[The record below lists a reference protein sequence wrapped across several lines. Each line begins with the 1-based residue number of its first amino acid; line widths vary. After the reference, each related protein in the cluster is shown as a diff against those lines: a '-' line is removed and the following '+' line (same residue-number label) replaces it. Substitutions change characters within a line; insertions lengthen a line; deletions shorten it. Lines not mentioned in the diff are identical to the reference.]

1 MLPQSVMGRK
11 RKDGKEIESND
22 KQRKQAV
29 MKLQKFMIVC
39 ACTLVV
45 CSCGQGKAEKELA
58 QQERDSLQRVI
69 DGKDA
74 ELDDI
79 MGTFNEV
86 QEGIRRISEAEG
98 RVTIADATRENA
110 SSRELIRENLDYIE
124 QAMKQNRDMV
134 AQLKE
139 KLHNSNI
146 KAEKLQKAIANL
158 QSQIEQQQQR
168 IQELEASLAEK
179 DEELIRKGQEISELN
194 DNVSALEADNQSKS
208 KSLAAQEKQLN
219 EAWFVF
225 GTKSELKE
233 QKILASGDVLKD
245 DNFNRDYFTQIDIR
259 YDKEVKLYSKSAK
272 LLTTHPSGSYNLVKD
287 AQGQYE
293 LHITDPKRF
302 WSVTRYLVV
311 QVR

>member
-1 MLPQSVMGRK
+1 
-11 RKDGKEIESND
+11 
-22 KQRKQAV
+22 
-29 MKLQKFMIVC
+29 MKLHKIMILC
-39 ACTLVV
+39 ACTSIIV
-45 CSCGQGKAEKELA
+45 CSCNQGNAVSDA
-58 QQERDSLQRVI
+58 AHQERDSLQRII
-69 DGKDA
+69 DEKDA

-98 RVTIADATRENA
+98 RVTVADATRENA
-110 SSRELIRENLDYIE
+110 SSRELIRENLEFIE

-139 KLHNSNI
+139 KLRNSSI
-146 KAEKLQKAIANL
+146 KADKLQKTIANL
-158 QSQIEQQQQR
+158 QNQIEQQAQR

-194 DNVSALEADNQSKS
+194 DNVTSLEADNESKS
-208 KSLAAQEKQLN
+208 KSLAAQEKELN

-233 QKILASGDVLKD
+233 QKILTSGDVLRD
-245 DNFNRDYFTQIDIR
+245 GNFDRDYFTQIDIR
-259 YDKEVKLYSKSAK
+259 YDKEIKLYSKSAK
-272 LLTTHPSGSYNLVKD
+272 LLTTHPSGSYNLTKD

-293 LHITDPKRF
+293 LRITNPQKF
-302 WSVTRYLVV
+302 WSVSKYLVV

>member
-1 MLPQSVMGRK
+1 
-11 RKDGKEIESND
+11 
-22 KQRKQAV
+22 
-29 MKLQKFMIVC
+29 MKLHKIMILC
-39 ACTLVV
+39 ACTSIIV
-45 CSCGQGKAEKELA
+45 CSCNQGNAVSDA
-58 QQERDSLQRVI
+58 AHQERDSLQRII
-69 DGKDA
+69 DEKDA

-98 RVTIADATRENA
+98 RVTVADATRENA
-110 SSRELIRENLDYIE
+110 SSRELIRENLEFIE

-139 KLHNSNI
+139 KLRNSSI
-146 KAEKLQKAIANL
+146 KAEKLQKTIANL
-158 QSQIEQQQQR
+158 QNQIEQQAQR

-194 DNVSALEADNQSKS
+194 DNVTSLEADNESKS
-208 KSLAAQEKQLN
+208 KSLAAQEKELN

-233 QKILASGDVLKD
+233 QKILTSGDVLRD
-245 DNFNRDYFTQIDIR
+245 GNFNRDYFTQIDIR
-259 YDKEVKLYSKSAK
+259 YDKEIKLYSKSAK
-272 LLTTHPSGSYNLVKD
+272 LLTTHPSGSYNLTKD

-293 LHITDPKRF
+293 LRITNPQKF
-302 WSVTRYLVV
+302 WSVSKYLVV

>member
-1 MLPQSVMGRK
+1 MRLHK
-11 RKDGKEIESND
+11 YI
-22 KQRKQAV
+22 
-29 MKLQKFMIVC
+29 IVC
-39 ACTLVV
+39 ACALVA
-45 CSCGQGKAEKELA
+45 CACNQGKATDDA
-58 QQERDSLQRVI
+58 ARQERDSLQRVI

-98 RVTIADATRENA
+98 RVTVADATRENA
-110 SSRELIRENLDYIE
+110 SSREVIRENLDYIE

-139 KLHNSNI
+139 KLRASNI
-146 KAEKLQKAIANL
+146 KGEKLQKTITNL
-158 QSQIEQQQQR
+158 QNQIEQQAQR

-179 DEELIRKGQEISELN
+179 DEELVRKGQEISNLN
-194 DNVSALEADNQSKS
+194 DNVSSLEAENESKA
-208 KSLAAQEKQLN
+208 KTVAAQDKELN
-219 EAWFVF
+219 AAWFVF

-233 QKILASGDVLKD
+233 QKILSSGDVLKD
-245 DNFNRDYFTQIDIR
+245 ENFNRDYFTKIDIR

-272 LLTTHPSGSYNLVKD
+272 LLTTHPKGSYTLSKD

-293 LHITDPKRF
+293 LHITDPKKF
-302 WSVTRYLVV
+302 WSVSKYLVV
-311 QVR
+311 QVK

>member
-1 MLPQSVMGRK
+1 
-11 RKDGKEIESND
+11 
-22 KQRKQAV
+22 
-29 MKLQKFMIVC
+29 MKLHKIMILC
-39 ACTLVV
+39 ACTSIIV
-45 CSCGQGKAEKELA
+45 CSCNQGNAVSDA
-58 QQERDSLQRVI
+58 AHQERDSLQRII
-69 DGKDA
+69 DEKDA

-98 RVTIADATRENA
+98 RVTVADATRENA
-110 SSRELIRENLDYIE
+110 SSRELIRENLEFIE

-139 KLHNSNI
+139 KLRNSRI
-146 KAEKLQKAIANL
+146 KADKLQKTIANL
-158 QSQIEQQQQR
+158 QNQIEQQAQR

-194 DNVSALEADNQSKS
+194 DNVTSLEADNESKS
-208 KSLAAQEKQLN
+208 KSLAAQEKELN

-233 QKILASGDVLKD
+233 QKILTSGDVLRD
-245 DNFNRDYFTQIDIR
+245 GNFNRDYFTQIDIR
-259 YDKEVKLYSKSAK
+259 YDKEIKLYSKSAK
-272 LLTTHPSGSYNLVKD
+272 LLTTHPSGSYNLTKD

-293 LHITDPKRF
+293 LRITNPQKF
-302 WSVTRYLVV
+302 WSVSKYLVV

>member
-1 MLPQSVMGRK
+1 
-11 RKDGKEIESND
+11 
-22 KQRKQAV
+22 
-29 MKLQKFMIVC
+29 MKLHKIMILC
-39 ACTLVV
+39 ACTSIIV
-45 CSCGQGKAEKELA
+45 CSCSQGSAVSETA
-58 QQERDSLQRVI
+58 RQERDSLQRII
-69 DGKDA
+69 DEKDA

-98 RVTIADATRENA
+98 RVTVADATRENA
-110 SSRELIRENLDYIE
+110 SSRELIRENLEFIE

-139 KLHNSNI
+139 KLRNSSI
-146 KAEKLQKAIANL
+146 KADKLQKTIANL
-158 QSQIEQQQQR
+158 QNQIEQQAQR

-194 DNVSALEADNQSKS
+194 DNVTSLEADNESKS
-208 KSLAAQEKQLN
+208 KSLAAQEKELN

-233 QKILASGDVLKD
+233 QKILTSGDVLRD
-245 DNFNRDYFTQIDIR
+245 GNFNRDYFTQIDIR
-259 YDKEVKLYSKSAK
+259 YDKEIKLYSKSAK
-272 LLTTHPSGSYNLVKD
+272 LLTTHPSGSYNLTKD

-293 LHITDPKRF
+293 LRITNPQKF
-302 WSVTRYLVV
+302 WSVSKYLVV